1 MERNSNK
8 SFRPLLLQLFGSVF
22 PDTDEFQVAYLI
34 DGLTDW
40 LRKRINYLSD
50 EQIIRNFF
58 KIW

>member
-50 EQIIRNFF
+50 ERIIRNFF
-58 KIW
+58 KI